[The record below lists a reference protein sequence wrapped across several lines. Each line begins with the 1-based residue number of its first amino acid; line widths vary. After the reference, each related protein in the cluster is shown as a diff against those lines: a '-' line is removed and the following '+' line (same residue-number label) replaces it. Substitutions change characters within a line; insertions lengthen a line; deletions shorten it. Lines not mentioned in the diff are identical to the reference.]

1 MTRDYELV
9 LVVPAESGPADTSRT
24 AGADAEI
31 SGLVLQTWRDG
42 WTYCKASKK
51 VVARYQ
57 WLPWLGGATAV
68 VSALTGTTVF
78 MTLQSEDST
87 VSRILVASVAL
98 FTAAIAALQA
108 WTTSR
113 VKGLNE
119 QAKRFHEFH
128 RRVHADLENRR
139 DLTEAGY
146 ASKIERE
153 LSEITAGMSEPSD
166 RAWRAAK
173 AEMRADMAEIC
184 PRLSGAGAT
193 PAESPTDGQ
202 RSSSR

>member
-1 MTRDYELV
+1 MPH
-9 LVVPAESGPADTSRT
+9 PATTTTCSLPGSVACGPRIGPGCTSYWSPAVTSRT

-119 QAKRFHEFH
+119 QAKRF
-128 RRVHADLENRR
+128 
-139 DLTEAGY
+139 T
-146 ASKIERE
+146 S
-153 LSEITAGMSEPSD
+153 STAGCTPT
-166 RAWRAAK
+166 WR
-173 AEMRADMAEIC
+173 
-184 PRLSGAGAT
+184 
-193 PAESPTDGQ
+193 TDGTSPRPATRP
-202 RSSSR
+202 RSSGSSARSPRG

>member
-1 MTRDYELV
+1 MTRDFEVV
-9 LVVPAESGPADTSRT
+9 LVVPAEAEPTNGAEPAEERP
-24 AGADAEI
+24 EI

-51 VVARYQ
+51 AVARYQ

-87 VSRILVASVAL
+87 IGRIVVASVAL

-128 RRVHADLENRR
+128 RRVHADLEARE
-139 DLTEAGY
+139 DLKVTDY
-146 ASKIERE
+146 AKSIERD
-153 LSEITAGMSEPSD
+153 LSEITAGMSEPSN
-166 RAWRAAK
+166 RAWHAAK
-173 AEMRADMAEIC
+173 AEMREDMAEIC
-184 PRLSGAGAT
+184 PQLSATRREPAAAT
-193 PAESPTDGQ
+193 P
-202 RSSSR
+202 

>member
-1 MTRDYELV
+1 MTRDFEVV
-9 LVVPAESGPADTSRT
+9 LVVPAETERADGATPAESRP
-24 AGADAEI
+24 EI

-51 VVARYQ
+51 AVARYQ

-87 VSRILVASVAL
+87 LGRIVVASVAL

-128 RRVHADLENRR
+128 RRVHADLETRE
-139 DLTEAGY
+139 DLKVKDY
-146 ASKIERE
+146 AAKIERD
-153 LSEITAGMSEPSD
+153 LGEITAGMSEPSN
-166 RAWRAAK
+166 RAWQSAK
-173 AEMRADMAEIC
+173 AEMREDMAEIC
-184 PRLSGAGAT
+184 PQLTAARAEPAG
-193 PAESPTDGQ
+193 
-202 RSSSR
+202 